1 MPEGAPLPAANA
13 LAASSRAQL
22 FDRALGA
29 YLGLAIGDA
38 LGATV
43 EFMTPREIRHQYGV
57 HRDMVGGGWL
67 RLKPGQVTDDTTMSL
82 ALGEALLQGQQ
93 QGRPFDV
100 GLMAEAFVRWWRG
113 KPVDCGNTCR
123 RGIMRYLAD
132 GSVQGPPQPGD
143 GGNGALMR
151 NLPVALATLGAPEC
165 LEPVSIAQAHIT
177 HHHPLSDAAT
187 VAFGQMLH
195 ALLRHKEPQ
204 QALTTCKAI
213 ADHLVE
219 RFPKFRY
226 QPYPGRATGYVVDT
240 VQTVLHH
247 FLRRPASR
255 PRWWARSTRAGTRT
269 PPGRSPGCSRAP
281 CAAPR
286 PCRGAGWASSS
297 AARAWPSPS
306 RPARCWRWRSRRKK
320 ARKQK
325 HGKQK
330 HKRPLARPFVQDCWS
345 SARHYMPMPP
355 MPPMSGMPPPAI
367 GASSLGV
374 SATMHSVVSI
384 RPATEAAFCS
394 AVRVTLVGSRIPI
407 SIMSP

>member
-1 MPEGAPLPAANA
+1 MPESAPLQSPNP
-13 LAASSRAQL
+13 LAACSRAQL

-57 HRDMVGGGWL
+57 HRDMIGGGWL

-82 ALGEALLQGQQ
+82 ALGDALLQGQQ
-93 QGRPFDV
+93 QGRPFDT

-132 GSVQGPPQPGD
+132 GSLQGPPQPGD

-151 NLPVALATLGAPEC
+151 NLPVALATLGRPEC
-165 LEPVSIAQAHIT
+165 LAPVSIAQAHIT

-195 ALLRHKEPQ
+195 ALLRAPAPP
-204 QALTTCKAI
+204 QALAACRAI
-213 ADHLVE
+213 ADDLVGH
-219 RFPKFRY
+219 FPKFRY

-247 FLRRPASR
+247 FLATPDFEAAVVGTVNEGEDADTTGALAGMLAGALCGAQAL
-255 PRWWARSTRAGTRT
+255 PQRWLGRLERSTRMAITEQT
-269 PPGRSPGCSRAP
+269 SALL
-281 CAAPR
+281 ALAL
-286 PCRGAGWASSS
+286 GA
-297 AARAWPSPS
+297 
-306 RPARCWRWRSRRKK
+306 
-320 ARKQK
+320 
-325 HGKQK
+325 
-330 HKRPLARPFVQDCWS
+330 
-345 SARHYMPMPP
+345 
-355 MPPMSGMPPPAI
+355 
-367 GASSLGV
+367 
-374 SATMHSVVSI
+374 
-384 RPATEAAFCS
+384 
-394 AVRVTLVGSRIPI
+394 
-407 SIMSP
+407 

>member
-132 GSVQGPPQPGD
+132 GSVQGPPQAGD

-151 NLPVALATLGAPEC
+151 NLPVALATLGRPSAW
-165 LEPVSIAQAHIT
+165 SRFRSRRRI
-177 HHHPLSDAAT
+177 S
-187 VAFGQMLH
+187 
-195 ALLRHKEPQ
+195 R
-204 QALTTCKAI
+204 TTTLC
-213 ADHLVE
+213 
-219 RFPKFRY
+219 RM
-226 QPYPGRATGYVVDT
+226 
-240 VQTVLHH
+240 
-247 FLRRPASR
+247 R
-255 PRWWARSTRAGTRT
+255 PRWLSGRCCTLCCGTK
-269 PPGRSPGCSRAP
+269 S
-281 CAAPR
+281 
-286 PCRGAGWASSS
+286 
-297 AARAWPSPS
+297 
-306 RPARCWRWRSRRKK
+306 RSRR
-320 ARKQK
+320 
-325 HGKQK
+325 
-330 HKRPLARPFVQDCWS
+330 
-345 SARHYMPMPP
+345 
-355 MPPMSGMPPPAI
+355 
-367 GASSLGV
+367 
-374 SATMHSVVSI
+374 
-384 RPATEAAFCS
+384 
-394 AVRVTLVGSRIPI
+394 
-407 SIMSP
+407 